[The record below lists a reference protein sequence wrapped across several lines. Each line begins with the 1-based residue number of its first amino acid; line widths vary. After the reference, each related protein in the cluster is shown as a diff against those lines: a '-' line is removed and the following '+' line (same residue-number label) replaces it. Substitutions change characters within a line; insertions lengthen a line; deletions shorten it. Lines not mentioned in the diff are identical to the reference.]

1 MKTKCLIA
9 VFIMMFTPMKTSIAI
24 EPSEIFKDP
33 VLEQRAR
40 NLSQGLR
47 CLVCQ
52 NQSIDDSNA
61 DLARDLRLV
70 VRERLKLGY
79 TNDQV
84 LDFVVSRYGE
94 FVLLRP
100 RLNTRTALLWL
111 SPVLILSFG
120 IIGIIIWFRRRN
132 LIEINNLSPE
142 EEKKVLCL
150 LSKNSNSKNGG

>member
-1 MKTKCLIA
+1 MKTGCLIA
-9 VFIMMFTPMKTSIAI
+9 ILMMIVTPMTSSIAV

-40 NLSQGLR
+40 KLSQGLR

-70 VRERLKLGY
+70 VRERLKLGH

-94 FVLLRP
+94 FVLLKP
-100 RLNTRTALLWL
+100 RLNTRTALLWF
-111 SPVLILSFG
+111 SPVLILSLA

-132 LIEINNLSPE
+132 LIEVNNLNSE
-142 EEKKVLCL
+142 EKKKVLCL

>member
-1 MKTKCLIA
+1 
-9 VFIMMFTPMKTSIAI
+9 MMFTPMKTSIAI

-70 VRERLKLGY
+70 VRERLRLGY

>member
-1 MKTKCLIA
+1 MKTGCLIA
-9 VFIMMFTPMKTSIAI
+9 ILMMIVTPMTSSIAV

-40 NLSQGLR
+40 KLSQGLR

-70 VRERLKLGY
+70 VRERLKLGH

-94 FVLLRP
+94 FVLLKP
-100 RLNTRTALLWL
+100 RLNTRTALLWF
-111 SPVLILSFG
+111 SPVLILSLA

-132 LIEINNLSPE
+132 LIEVNNLNSKE
-142 EEKKVLCL
+142 KKKVLCL

>member
-1 MKTKCLIA
+1 MKTQCLIA
-9 VFIMMFTPMKTSIAI
+9 VFIIIFTPMTASIAI
-24 EPSEIFKDP
+24 EPSEIFKNP

-40 NLSQGLR
+40 KLSQSLR

-61 DLARDLRLV
+61 ELARDLRLV
-70 VRERLKLGY
+70 VRERLRLGY

-111 SPVLILSFG
+111 SPILILSLG
-120 IIGIIIWFRRRN
+120 IVGIIIWFRRRN
-132 LIEINNLSPE
+132 LIEINNLNPE
-142 EEKKVLCL
+142 EKKKVLCL

>member
-132 LIEINNLSPE
+132 LIEINNLSSK

>member
-9 VFIMMFTPMKTSIAI
+9 VFIIMFTPMKTSIAI

-70 VRERLKLGY
+70 VRERLRLGY

-100 RLNTRTALLWL
+100 RLNTRTALLWS